1 MGGAT
6 EGGRGQVLGLGS
18 RLRAGGEGGGAVVS
32 RSPKVSVRCIGL
44 VFTEDKRGAR
54 GSPGGGGL
62 AWWGRGLKLE
72 GEVREGQGPRRG
84 RESSVCTLYIE
95 IQSLYMPAGTPVPPV
110 ATLVHCPPPPG
121 VSTCKLGFNP
131 NHNPGGGGG
140 RRRTCLLL

>member
-1 MGGAT
+1 MGPRRVGGARSWDWGPGSGL
-6 EGGRGQVLGLGS
+6 EGR
-18 RLRAGGEGGGAVVS
+18 GGGAVVS

-95 IQSLYMPAGTPVPPV
+95 IQSLYMPAGTPVPTRCHP
-110 ATLVHCPPPPG
+110 CPLPAPPRG
-121 VSTCKLGFNP
+121 VYL
-131 NHNPGGGGG
+131 
-140 RRRTCLLL
+140 